1 MKIKDRIEALF
12 LASNR
17 SLTLEDIHE
26 LLNINSKEEES
37 EVINSIQKIQDEY
50 RDKAYN
56 LVEVSSGYR
65 VQISHESAEDIA
77 KLWEVKPLKL
87 SRATL
92 ETLSIIAYMQPV
104 TRGDIEDI
112 RGVNVATNIIKLLI
126 DQGWIKI
133 KGYRDVPGR
142 PALFITT
149 QKFLDDFSMK
159 NLEELPVLPD
169 LPEIENISPELTLQD
184 DSIEQEAPKI
194 LEKNFQN
201 I

>member
-1 MKIKDRIEALF
+1 MDIKKRTEALL
-12 LASNR
+12 LAANR
-17 SLTLEDIHE
+17 ALSVKDIVE
-26 LLNINSKEEES
+26 LLETQSAKEES
-37 EVINSIQKIQDEY
+37 EVLSAVVSLKEDY
-50 RDKAYN
+50 ADKPYD

-65 VQISHESAEDIA
+65 IQLNQDYSKDIA
-77 KLWEVKPLKL
+77 KLWEVKPLRL

-92 ETLSIIAYMQPV
+92 ETLSIITYMQPV

-112 RGVNVATNIIKLLI
+112 RGVNVATNVIKVLM

-159 NLEELPVLPD
+159 TLDDLPVLPD
-169 LPEIENISPELTLQD
+169 LPEIENISPELSLQED
-184 DSIEQEAPKI
+184 AIEQEAPK
-194 LEKNFQN
+194 
-201 I
+201 

>member
-26 LLNINSKEEES
+26 LLNIESKEDES
-37 EVINSIQKIQDEY
+37 EVINSIQQLQDEY
-50 RDKAYN
+50 KDKAYD
-56 LVEVSSGYR
+56 LIEVSSGYR

-92 ETLSIIAYMQPV
+92 ETLSIIAYTQPV

-149 QKFLDDFSMK
+149 EKFLDDFSMK
-159 NLEELPVLPD
+159 SLDELPVLPD

-184 DSIEQEAPKI
+184 DSIEQEAPKS
-194 LEKNFQN
+194 
-201 I
+201 

>member
-37 EVINSIQKIQDEY
+37 EVINSIQQIQDEY
-50 RDKAYN
+50 RDKAYD

-104 TRGDIEDI
+104 TRGDI
-112 RGVNVATNIIKLLI
+112 
-126 DQGWIKI
+126 
-133 KGYRDVPGR
+133 DVPGR

-184 DSIEQEAPKI
+184 DSIEQEAPKS
-194 LEKNFQN
+194 
-201 I
+201 

>member
-17 SLTLEDIHE
+17 SLTLEDINE
-26 LLNINSKEEES
+26 LLVIESKEEEA
-37 EVINSIQKIQDEY
+37 EVINSIQQLKDEY
-50 RDKAYN
+50 KDKAYD
-56 LVEVSSGYR
+56 LIEVSSGYR
-65 VQISHESAEDIA
+65 IQISHESAEDIA

-126 DQGWIKI
+126 DQGWIRI

-142 PALFITT
+142 PALFMTT

-159 NLEELPVLPD
+159 HLEELPVLPD
-169 LPEIENISPELTLQD
+169 LPEIENIAPELTLQD
-184 DSIEQEAPKI
+184 DSIEQEAPKS
-194 LEKNFQN
+194 
-201 I
+201 

>member
-17 SLTLEDIHE
+17 SLNLEDINE
-26 LLNINSKEEES
+26 LLVIESKEEEA
-37 EVINSIQKIQDEY
+37 EVINSIQQLKDEY
-50 RDKAYN
+50 KDKAYD
-56 LVEVSSGYR
+56 LIEVSSGYR
-65 VQISHESAEDIA
+65 IQISHESAEDIA

-126 DQGWIKI
+126 DQGWIRI

-142 PALFITT
+142 PALFMTT

-159 NLEELPVLPD
+159 HLEELPVLPD
-169 LPEIENISPELTLQD
+169 LPEIENIAPELTLQD
-184 DSIEQEAPKI
+184 DSIEQEAPKS
-194 LEKNFQN
+194 
-201 I
+201 

>member
-1 MKIKDRIEALF
+1 MQIKDRIEALF

-26 LLNINSKEEES
+26 LLNIESKEDES
-37 EVINSIQKIQDEY
+37 EVINSIQQLQDEY
-50 RDKAYN
+50 KDKAYD
-56 LVEVSSGYR
+56 LIEVSSGYR

-92 ETLSIIAYMQPV
+92 ETLSIIAYTQPV

-159 NLEELPVLPD
+159 SLDELPVLPD

-184 DSIEQEAPKI
+184 DSIEQEAPKS
-194 LEKNFQN
+194 
-201 I
+201 

>member
-184 DSIEQEAPKI
+184 DSIEQEASKS
-194 LEKNFQN
+194 
-201 I
+201 

>member
-37 EVINSIQKIQDEY
+37 EVINSIQQIQDEY

-184 DSIEQEAPKI
+184 DSIEQEASKS
-194 LEKNFQN
+194 
-201 I
+201 

>member
-1 MKIKDRIEALF
+1 MLIKDRIEALF

-26 LLNINSKEEES
+26 LLNIESKEDES
-37 EVINSIQKIQDEY
+37 EVINSIQQLQDEY
-50 RDKAYN
+50 KDKAYD
-56 LVEVSSGYR
+56 LIEVSSGYR

-92 ETLSIIAYMQPV
+92 ETLSIIAYTQPV

-159 NLEELPVLPD
+159 SLDELPVLPD

-184 DSIEQEAPKI
+184 DSIEQEAPKS
-194 LEKNFQN
+194 
-201 I
+201 

>member
-1 MKIKDRIEALF
+1 MQIKDRIEALF

-26 LLNINSKEEES
+26 LLNIESKEDES
-37 EVINSIQKIQDEY
+37 EVINSIQQLQDEY
-50 RDKAYN
+50 KDKAYD
-56 LVEVSSGYR
+56 LIEVSSGYR

-92 ETLSIIAYMQPV
+92 ETLSIIAYTQPV

-149 QKFLDDFSMK
+149 EKFLDDFSMK
-159 NLEELPVLPD
+159 SLDELPVLPD
-169 LPEIENISPELTLQD
+169 LPEIEYISPELTLQD
-184 DSIEQEAPKI
+184 DSIEQEAPKS
-194 LEKNFQN
+194 
-201 I
+201 

>member
-17 SLTLEDIHE
+17 SLTLEDIQE
-26 LLNINSKEEES
+26 LLNIGSKEEES
-37 EVINSIQKIQDEY
+37 EIISSIQQLQDEY
-50 RDKAYN
+50 RDKAYD
-56 LVEVSSGYR
+56 LIEVSSGYR
-65 VQISHESAEDIA
+65 IQISHESAEDIA

-133 KGYRDVPGR
+133 RGYRDVAGR

-159 NLEELPVLPD
+159 HLEELPVLPD

-184 DSIEQEAPKI
+184 DSIEQEAPKS
-194 LEKNFQN
+194 
-201 I
+201 

>member
-1 MKIKDRIEALF
+1 MEIKERIEALF

-17 SLTLEDIHE
+17 PLKIDDIYE
-26 LLNINSKEEES
+26 LLNITTKEDQSKA
-37 EVINSIQKIQDEY
+37 IKSIQKLKDDY
-50 RDKAYN
+50 KDKAYD

-65 VQISHESAEDIA
+65 IQLVQESSEDIA
-77 KLWEVKPLKL
+77 RLWEVKPLKL
-87 SRATL
+87 SKATL

-112 RGVNVATNIIKLLI
+112 RGVNVATNIIRLLI

-133 KGYRDVPGR
+133 KGYRDVPGK
-142 PALFITT
+142 PALFVTT

-159 NLEELPVLPD
+159 NLDELPVLPD

-184 DSIEQEAPKI
+184 DSIEQEAPKS
-194 LEKNFQN
+194 Q
-201 I
+201 

>member
-1 MKIKDRIEALF
+1 MQIKDRIEALF

-26 LLNINSKEEES
+26 LLNIESKEDES
-37 EVINSIQKIQDEY
+37 EVINSIQQLRDEY
-50 RDKAYN
+50 KDKAYD
-56 LVEVSSGYR
+56 LIEVSSGYR
-65 VQISHESAEDIA
+65 VQIRHESAEDIA

-92 ETLSIIAYMQPV
+92 ETLSIIAYIQPV

-149 QKFLDDFSMK
+149 EKFLDDFSMK
-159 NLEELPVLPD
+159 SLDELPVLPD

-184 DSIEQEAPKI
+184 DSIEQEAPKS
-194 LEKNFQN
+194 
-201 I
+201 

>member
-1 MKIKDRIEALF
+1 MQIKDRIEALF

-26 LLNINSKEEES
+26 LLNIESKEDES
-37 EVINSIQKIQDEY
+37 EVINSIQQLQDEY
-50 RDKAYN
+50 KDKAYD
-56 LVEVSSGYR
+56 LIEVSSGYR

-92 ETLSIIAYMQPV
+92 ETLSIIAYTQPV

-142 PALFITT
+142 PALFISTE
-149 QKFLDDFSMK
+149 KFLDDFSMK
-159 NLEELPVLPD
+159 SLDELPVLPD

-184 DSIEQEAPKI
+184 DSIEQEAPKS
-194 LEKNFQN
+194 
-201 I
+201 

>member
-26 LLNINSKEEES
+26 LLNISSKEEES

-184 DSIEQEAPKI
+184 DSIEQEAPKS
-194 LEKNFQN
+194 
-201 I
+201 

>member
-1 MKIKDRIEALF
+1 MQIKDRIEALF

-26 LLNINSKEEES
+26 LLNIESKEDES
-37 EVINSIQKIQDEY
+37 EVINSIQQLQDEY
-50 RDKAYN
+50 KGKAYD
-56 LVEVSSGYR
+56 LVEVSTGYR
-65 VQISHESAEDIA
+65 VQISHESSEDIA

-159 NLEELPVLPD
+159 SLDELPVLPD
-169 LPEIENISPELTLQD
+169 LPEIENITPELTLQD
-184 DSIEQEAPKI
+184 DSIEQEAPKS
-194 LEKNFQN
+194 
-201 I
+201 

>member
-1 MKIKDRIEALF
+1 MQIKDRIEALF

-26 LLNINSKEEES
+26 LLNIESKEDES
-37 EVINSIQKIQDEY
+37 EVINSIQQLQDEY
-50 RDKAYN
+50 KDKAYD
-56 LVEVSSGYR
+56 LIEVSSGYR

-92 ETLSIIAYMQPV
+92 ETLSIIAYTQPV

-133 KGYRDVPGR
+133 KGHRDVPGR

-149 QKFLDDFSMK
+149 EKFLDDFSMK
-159 NLEELPVLPD
+159 SLDELPVLPD

-184 DSIEQEAPKI
+184 DSIEQEAPKS
-194 LEKNFQN
+194 
-201 I
+201 

>member
-1 MKIKDRIEALF
+1 MDIRKRTEALL
-12 LASNR
+12 LAANR
-17 SLTLEDIHE
+17 ALSVKDIVDLLEIQ
-26 LLNINSKEEES
+26 SAKEES
-37 EVINSIQKIQDEY
+37 EVLSAVVSLKEDY
-50 RDKAYN
+50 ADKPYD

-65 VQISHESAEDIA
+65 IQLNQDYSKDIA
-77 KLWEVKPLKL
+77 KLWEVKPLRL

-92 ETLSIIAYMQPV
+92 ETLSIITYMQPV

-112 RGVNVATNIIKLLI
+112 RGVNVATNVIKVLM

-159 NLEELPVLPD
+159 TLDDLPVLPD
-169 LPEIENISPELTLQD
+169 LPEIENISPELSLQED
-184 DSIEQEAPKI
+184 AIEQEAPK
-194 LEKNFQN
+194 Q
-201 I
+201 

>member
-37 EVINSIQKIQDEY
+37 EAINSIQQIQDEY
-50 RDKAYN
+50 RDKAYD

-184 DSIEQEAPKI
+184 DSIEQEAPKS
-194 LEKNFQN
+194 
-201 I
+201 

>member
-26 LLNINSKEEES
+26 LLNVESKADES
-37 EVINSIQKIQDEY
+37 EVINSIQQLRDEY
-50 RDKAYN
+50 KDKAYD
-56 LVEVSSGYR
+56 LIEVSSGYR

-159 NLEELPVLPD
+159 SLDELPVLPD

-184 DSIEQEAPKI
+184 DSIEQEAPKS
-194 LEKNFQN
+194 
-201 I
+201 

>member
-26 LLNINSKEEES
+26 LLNIESKADES
-37 EVINSIQKIQDEY
+37 EVINSIQQLRDEY
-50 RDKAYN
+50 KDKAYD
-56 LVEVSSGYR
+56 LIEVSSGYR

-159 NLEELPVLPD
+159 SLDELPVLPD

-184 DSIEQEAPKI
+184 DSIEQEAPK
-194 LEKNFQN
+194 Q
-201 I
+201 

>member
-1 MKIKDRIEALF
+1 MDIKKRTEALL
-12 LASNR
+12 LAANR
-17 SLTLEDIHE
+17 ALSVKDIVE
-26 LLNINSKEEES
+26 LLEIESAEEES
-37 EVINSIQKIQDEY
+37 EVLSAVVSLKEDYESKPY
-50 RDKAYN
+50 D

-65 VQISHESAEDIA
+65 IQLNQDYSKGIA
-77 KLWEVKPLKL
+77 KLWEVKPLRL

-92 ETLSIIAYMQPV
+92 ETLSIITYMQPV

-112 RGVNVATNIIKLLI
+112 RGVNVATNVIKVLM

-159 NLEELPVLPD
+159 TLDDLPVLPD
-169 LPEIENISPELTLQD
+169 LPEIENISPELSLQED
-184 DSIEQEAPKI
+184 AIEQEAPK
-194 LEKNFQN
+194 Q
-201 I
+201 

>member
-184 DSIEQEAPKI
+184 DSIEQEAPK
-194 LEKNFQN
+194 Q
-201 I
+201 